1 MDDIVFA
8 VLEGGCSEPGSID
21 NGEYTVYTD
30 MDPTLSGSIYNTQYR
45 IGSSVHYECNN
56 GFELFG
62 YDKQTCL
69 SGGRWSGK
77 PPRCLYNQGRFSRI
91 FIEI

>member
-1 MDDIVFA
+1 MTVKLLTEQHFELLILSSSEPTLVKIPHCWKSHATAHMVFA

-45 IGSSVHYECNN
+45 IGSSVS
-56 GFELFG
+56 L
-62 YDKQTCL
+62 
-69 SGGRWSGK
+69 
-77 PPRCLYNQGRFSRI
+77 
-91 FIEI
+91 